1 MLQNQHAVSVGKKSV
16 PFPDS
21 FQIGFHDQ
29 FLARE
34 SADKHQQRALRQMEI
49 RDQGVH
55 LLAYFLRTDE
65 NRCFLV

>member
-34 SADKHQQRALRQMEI
+34 SADKHQQRVR
-49 RDQGVH
+49 
-55 LLAYFLRTDE
+55 FTDLNLKILTKKAKAE
-65 NRCFLV
+65 H